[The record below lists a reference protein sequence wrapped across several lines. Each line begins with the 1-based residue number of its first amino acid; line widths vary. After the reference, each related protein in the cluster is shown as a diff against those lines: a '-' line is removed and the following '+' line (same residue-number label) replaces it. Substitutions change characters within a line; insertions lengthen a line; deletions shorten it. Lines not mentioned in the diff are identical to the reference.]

1 MKQKLFIISIFLF
14 LTTFAFAERFDHFDF
29 DKFKAK
35 KIAYLTQSINLTPAE
50 AENFWPVYN
59 EFEQKRFSLM
69 DERHALENK
78 LKEKIEDLTDEK
90 YVELS
95 KKLVSFE
102 KMEGDLFLEYNDKFL
117 KIIPPKKVVQLYVAE
132 MEFKSSLI
140 KELKNGEH
148 DNPGEK

>member
-1 MKQKLFIISIFLF
+1 MKQKLFIISVFIFL
-14 LTTFAFAERFDHFDF
+14 TSYAFAERFDHFDF

-35 KIAYLTQSINLTPAE
+35 KIAYITQSINLTPAE

-69 DERHALENK
+69 DERHSLENK
-78 LKEKIEDLTDEK
+78 LKEKVEDLTDEK

-102 KMEGDLFLEYNDKFL
+102 KLEGDLFLEYNDKFL
-117 KIIPPKKVVQLYVAE
+117 KILPPKKVVLLYVAE

-148 DNPGEK
+148 DKPLEK